1 MKLVLSIISYAALA
15 LLLLP
20 SIFYLSGK
28 MELESMKM
36 LMLVA
41 TVLWYVVTPLW
52 MEKKG

>member
-1 MKLVLSIISYAALA
+1 MKLVLSIISYAALV

-20 SIFYLSGK
+20 SILFLSGK

-52 MEKKG
+52 MEKKT